1 MTRPLHSARH
11 NEMLGVL
18 SRYITRPLRE
28 TGDIEPTLELLR
40 SLTTAILFMGDK
52 LGKPATETLADLA
65 AGVTED
71 LARQREGEKGE
82 PQSGGALIPGVDF
95 PDPALKAQPLAG
107 FYGWERTVAG
117 GGTAGLVSGQMYR
130 MRSGSIVVGSHQTS
144 LTKATFVEGATGR
157 RWLLSGHFLAEH
169 IKDDHD
175 LVQRVTFIG
184 AESVA

>member
-1 MTRPLHSARH
+1 MTRPLRSSQH
-11 NEMLGVL
+11 NEMLGL
-18 SRYITRPLRE
+18 LCRYITRPHRE
-28 TGDIEPTLELLR
+28 TGEIEPTLELLR

-71 LARQREGEKGE
+71 LARQRESEKGE
-82 PQSGGALIPGVDF
+82 PQSGSALIPGVDF

-117 GGTAGLVSGQMYR
+117 GGTANLASGQMYR
-130 MRSGSIVVGSHQTS
+130 MRSGSIVVGAYQKS

-157 RWLLSGHFLAEH
+157 RWLPSGHFLAEH
-169 IKDDHD
+169 IEDDRD
-175 LVQRVTFIG
+175 LVQLVTLIS
-184 AESVA
+184 AERAP

>member
-11 NEMLGVL
+11 NKMLGVL

-40 SLTTAILFMGDK
+40 SLTTAVLFMAER
-52 LGKPATETLADLA
+52 LGKPVTETLADLA

-71 LARQREGEKGE
+71 LARQRESEKGE
-82 PQSGGALIPGVDF
+82 PQSGGNLIPGIDF
-95 PDPALKAQPLAG
+95 PDPDLKAQPLAG
-107 FYGWERTVAG
+107 FYGRERTVAG
-117 GGTAGLVSGQMYR
+117 GGTAVLVSGQMYR
-130 MRSGSIVVGSHQTS
+130 MRNGSIVVGAYQKS

-157 RWLLSGHFLAEH
+157 RWLPSGHFLAKH
-169 IKDDHD
+169 IKDDRD
-175 LVQRVTFIG
+175 LVQRVTVIP